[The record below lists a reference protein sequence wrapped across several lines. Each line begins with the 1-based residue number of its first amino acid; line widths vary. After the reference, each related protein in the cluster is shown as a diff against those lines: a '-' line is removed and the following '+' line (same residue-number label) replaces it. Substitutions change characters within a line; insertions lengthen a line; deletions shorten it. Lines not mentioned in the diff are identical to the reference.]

1 MLFSIYIKI
10 ISLLGWFLIS
20 MLENKEERVHMNI
33 RLLLIINKTSNIMQR
48 KKIDNKK
55 KKSYVL

>member
-1 MLFSIYIKI
+1 
-10 ISLLGWFLIS
+10 

-48 KKIDNKK
+48 KKID
-55 KKSYVL
+55 